1 MASARLKKKASEKF
15 LSPEQT
21 RTIKPADF
29 KNHMKVIY
37 NSFVKVSDS

>member
-29 KNHMKVIY
+29 KNHMKVVY
-37 NSFVKVSDS
+37 VNLVKTSNS